1 MRNSPIATPLASLC
15 LFVATVSGA
24 TAASLTRIETGP
36 VYGAATVTVEHGVQ
50 VYRPLPPLR
59 HMILNP
65 EGRTPLN
72 LTIEDRNIVVRH
84 YYYGVASEDTG
95 GSSGGYVGGY
105 GLGLPRVYH
114 GDRGH
119 RRHVR
124 GSRRGGYMVHV
135 PRAPRARGHR

>member
-1 MRNSPIATPLASLC
+1 MRRPPIATSLASLA
-15 LFVATVSGA
+15 LLLASVPAA

-72 LTIEDRNIVVRH
+72 LTIEDRNVVVQH
-84 YYYGVASEDTG
+84 HYYGVASED
-95 GSSGGYVGGY
+95 SGEGAGRFVGGY
-105 GLGLPRVYH
+105 GLGWGCPRVH
-114 GDRGH
+114 RGDRGH
-119 RRHVR
+119 RHARR
-124 GSRRGGYMVHV
+124 SRPGGYMIRV
-135 PRAPRARGHR
+135 PSGSHGK